1 MEKPFIYLFD
11 MSLDNVVSNCP
22 IIRLSREKTGFCSM
36 QSLLVIRF
44 SKLLDLDWSLS
55 RSTLLNTP
63 IVCLNVFFDS

>member
-1 MEKPFIYLFD
+1 
-11 MSLDNVVSNCP
+11 MSLDNEVNNCP
-22 IIRLSREKTGFCSM
+22 IIRLSREKTGFCYM

-44 SKLLDLDWSLS
+44 SKLLDLLSAMMKWWSLS